1 MIVTFVRTT
10 YRDEGIRLDE
20 AEMALERLSERLLD
34 FGFTKE
40 EAEIYVF
47 LSSMGP
53 TPARLIARR
62 FDINRMK
69 AYRTLKALE
78 EKRLVE
84 RIIGRPMRFVAAP
97 LEESLKRHIVEIKTH
112 LSDLEARE
120 KEIVEDLKRL
130 TEGAVDRLEE
140 PRLRFYQGRQ
150 QIYDL
155 LIQMCERAD
164 EEICIVTTRSDLHRL
179 ALMGFDERL
188 RVLDREGKRVRI
200 LTQIEGPEFEEVYY
214 FIEFA
219 EVRHVPLPTPV
230 RFVTVDDRE
239 TLTTTSM
246 DDTMSMT
253 TQDDTGL
260 WTNAQSYTSAMKVF
274 FDALWRLASVAHARI
289 EALRSGTITQEIR
302 IIRAQNDYVETF
314 RMMMNTCE
322 SSLQLMVGKVDDLPM
337 PIEDILGSL
346 NNEAE
351 IKILTQLDLDSL
363 QKLSDVIEAAE
374 VMHSLSTF
382 DLHLLIVD
390 DKEALMSFPSTPSI
404 ERAVWSNMGAYVETM
419 NNVFMDYWNRGEPA
433 GDIISRLATQRDYLE
448 RSNAIKSSL
457 ELSGWHVQAPGS
469 LTGSSGLEHTFNLV
483 ATNPERSGESIAI
496 DILIEETAFNH
507 IIRLGAK
514 SMDLKPTMLLLSSG
528 KPFKEQ
534 ERDLAKLYGIKL
546 VHDEKTDMIAEKI
559 NGLAVD
565 PMKD

>member
-1 MIVTFVRTT
+1 
-10 YRDEGIRLDE
+10 
-20 AEMALERLSERLLD
+20 MALERLSERLLD

-40 EAEIYVF
+40 EAEVYVF

-78 EKRLVE
+78 EKGLVE
-84 RIIGRPMRFVAAP
+84 RIIGRPVRFVAAP
-97 LEESLKRHIVEIKTH
+97 LEEPLKRHIQDIKTH
-112 LSDLEARE
+112 LSGLEARE
-120 KEIVEDLKRL
+120 KEIVEDLEKL
-130 TEGAVDRLEE
+130 TEGTVDRLEE

-155 LIQMCERAD
+155 LIQMFERTE

-188 RVLDREGKRVRI
+188 RTLNREGRRVRI
-200 LTQIEGPEFEEVYY
+200 LTQIEEPEFEEVYY

-230 RFVTVDDRE
+230 RFVTIDDRE

-253 TQDDTGL
+253 THDDTGL

-289 EALRSGTITQEIR
+289 EALRSGTIPQEIR
-302 IIRAQNDYVETF
+302 VIRAQNDYVETF
-314 RMMMNTCE
+314 RMMLKTCE
-322 SSLQLMVGKVDDLPM
+322 SSLQLMVGNVDDLPI
-337 PIEDILGSL
+337 PIEDILSNL
-346 NNEAE
+346 NNEAD
-351 IKILTQLDLDSL
+351 IKILTQLDLDNL
-363 QKLSDVIEAAE
+363 QKLSEVIETAD
-374 VMHSLSTF
+374 VMHSLSPF
-382 DLHLLIVD
+382 DLYLLLVD
-390 DKEALMSFPSTPSI
+390 DKEALMNVPSTSAMD
-404 ERAVWSNMGAYVETM
+404 RAVWSNMGAYIETM

-433 GDIISRLATQRDYLE
+433 GDIITRLKAQRDYLE
-448 RSNAIKSSL
+448 KSNAIKSSL
-457 ELSGWHVQAPGS
+457 ELSGWHVESPGS
-469 LTGSSGLEHTFNLV
+469 LAGSSGVEHSFNLV
-483 ATNPERSGESIAI
+483 ATNQNRPEITMAI
-496 DILIEETAFNH
+496 DILLEETAFNH

-534 ERDLAKLYGIKL
+534 ERNLAKLYGIKL
-546 VHDEKTDMIAEKI
+546 VYDEKTDTIAEKI
-559 NGLAVD
+559 NRLTVD
-565 PMKD
+565 LMKD

>member
-1 MIVTFVRTT
+1 
-10 YRDEGIRLDE
+10 
-20 AEMALERLSERLLD
+20 MALERLSERLID

-40 EAEIYVF
+40 EAEVYVF

-53 TPARLIARR
+53 TPARIVSRR
-62 FDINRMK
+62 FHINRMR

-78 EKRLVE
+78 EKGLVE
-84 RIIGRPMRFVAAP
+84 RIIGRPVRFVAAP
-97 LEESLKRHIVEIKTH
+97 LEESLRRHIEDIKVR
-112 LSDLEARE
+112 LADLENRE
-120 KEIVEDLKRL
+120 REIVEDWAKMS
-130 TEGAVDRLEE
+130 EGAAERLEE
-140 PRLRFYQGRQ
+140 PRFRFYQGRQ
-150 QIYDL
+150 PIYEL
-155 LIQMCERAD
+155 LIQMCERSK
-164 EEICIVTTRSDLHRL
+164 EEICIVTTRGDLHRI
-179 ALMGFDERL
+179 ALMGFDEML
-188 RVLDREGKRVRI
+188 RSLNQEGRKIRI
-200 LTQIEGPEFEEVYY
+200 LTQIEGPSFEEVDY
-214 FIEFA
+214 FIDFA
-219 EVRHVPLPTPV
+219 EVRHVPLPSPV
-230 RFVTVDDRE
+230 RFVTIDDRE

-289 EALRSGTITQEIR
+289 EALRSGKIPPEIR

-314 RMMMNTCE
+314 RMMMKTCE
-322 SSLQLMVGKVDDLPM
+322 SSLHLMVGKVDDLPM

-346 NNEAE
+346 NNDAE
-351 IKILTQLDLDSL
+351 IKILTQLDLDNL
-363 QKLSDVIEAAE
+363 QKLSEVIEAAE
-374 VMHSLSTF
+374 VMHSLSAF

-390 DKEALMSFPSTPSI
+390 DNEALMNFPLTPSI
-404 ERAVWSNMGAYVETM
+404 ERAVWSNMDAYVETM

-483 ATNPERSGESIAI
+483 ATNPERSRESIAI

>member
-1 MIVTFVRTT
+1 
-10 YRDEGIRLDE
+10 
-20 AEMALERLSERLLD
+20 MALERLSERLID

-40 EAEIYVF
+40 EAEVYVF

-53 TPARLIARR
+53 TPARIVSRR
-62 FDINRMK
+62 FHINRMR

-78 EKRLVE
+78 EKGLVE
-84 RIIGRPMRFVAAP
+84 RIIGRPVRFVAAP
-97 LEESLKRHIVEIKTH
+97 LEESLRRHIEDIKVR
-112 LSDLEARE
+112 LADLENRE
-120 KEIVEDLKRL
+120 REIVEDWAKMS
-130 TEGAVDRLEE
+130 EGAAERLEE
-140 PRLRFYQGRQ
+140 PRFRFYQGRQ
-150 QIYDL
+150 PIYEL
-155 LIQMCERAD
+155 LIQMCERSK
-164 EEICIVTTRSDLHRL
+164 EEICIVTTRGDLHRI
-179 ALMGFDERL
+179 ALMGFDEML
-188 RVLDREGKRVRI
+188 RSLNQEGRKIRI
-200 LTQIEGPEFEEVYY
+200 LTQIEGPSFEEVDY
-214 FIEFA
+214 FIDFA
-219 EVRHVPLPTPV
+219 EVRHVPLPSPV
-230 RFVTVDDRE
+230 RFVTIDDRE

-260 WTNAQSYTSAMKVF
+260 WTNAQSYTTAMKVF

-289 EALRSGTITQEIR
+289 EALRSGKIPPEIR

-314 RMMMNTCE
+314 RMMMKTCE
-322 SSLQLMVGKVDDLPM
+322 SSLHLMVGKVDDLPM

-346 NNEAE
+346 NNDAE
-351 IKILTQLDLDSL
+351 IKILTQLDLDNL
-363 QKLSDVIEAAE
+363 QKLSEVIEAAE
-374 VMHSLSTF
+374 VMHSLSAF

-390 DKEALMSFPSTPSI
+390 DNEALMNFPLTPSI
-404 ERAVWSNMGAYVETM
+404 ERAVWSNMDAYVETM